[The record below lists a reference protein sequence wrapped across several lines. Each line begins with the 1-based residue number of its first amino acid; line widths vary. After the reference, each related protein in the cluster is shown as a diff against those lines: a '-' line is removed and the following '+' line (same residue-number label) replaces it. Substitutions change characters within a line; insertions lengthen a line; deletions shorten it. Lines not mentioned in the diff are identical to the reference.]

1 MKIKHASILGACAF
15 ALLSGSAFAAPVACK
30 QGFVWREA
38 TPNDYVCVTS
48 DERDAANVQN
58 RNAQA
63 NRNPKGGAYGNDT
76 CKQGFVWRE
85 TSKSDHVCVTGAE
98 REVAKEQNAQHC
110 ERAAGSTK
118 CRTRK

>member
-1 MKIKHASILGACAF
+1 MKIKQLSILGACYL
-15 ALLSGSAFAAPVACK
+15 ALLCSSAFGASITCK

-38 TPNDYVCVTS
+38 TPADHTCVTVE
-48 DERDAANVQN
+48 ERDTANVQN

-85 TSKSDHVCVTGAE
+85 TSKNDHVCVTSAE
-98 REVAKEQNAQHC
+98 RDEAKSQNEQHC
-110 ERAAGSTK
+110 ERAATK
-118 CRTRK
+118 CKSKK

>member
-1 MKIKHASILGACAF
+1 MKIKYLSTICCLSVAALCTSSF
-15 ALLSGSAFAAPVACK
+15 AMPKNSCK

-38 TPNDYVCVTS
+38 VPNDYVCVTPE
-48 DERDAANVQN
+48 ERDAANVQN

-85 TSKSDHVCVTGAE
+85 TFKNDHVCVTTSE
-98 REVAKEQNAQHC
+98 RDDAKSQNEQHC
-110 ERAAGSTK
+110 ERAIK
-118 CRTRK
+118 CRAKK